1 MRITPITTIL
11 NATATNTSTPPFF
24 KVKDTLKFS
33 ISQWVTLWARKVI
46 EILSSV
52 TKFLSLFSI
61 GVDIRNSLSKS
72 IHFQFFYFSFFMNQ
86 DHTKFYF
93 TDHSPQKKK
102 KKMTGFGWNYLSELF
117 CYAFFISWNAALIFI
132 HSLLL
137 VSLVCFSLFRL
148 LRGTSCFY
156 FSCICS
162 I

>member
-102 KKMTGFGWNYLSELF
+102 NDRFWMKLSF
-117 CYAFFISWNAALIFI
+117 WTF
-132 HSLLL
+132 LL
-137 VSLVCFSLFRL
+137 CI
-148 LRGTSCFY
+148 FY
-156 FSCICS
+156 FMKCS
-162 I
+162 FDLHSFAPPSFSGLFFPFQTP

>member
-1 MRITPITTIL
+1 MHSTPITTIL
-11 NATATNTSTPPFF
+11 NVTATNTSTPPFF

-33 ISQWVTLWARKVI
+33 ITHWVMSWARKVI

-61 GVDIRNSLSKS
+61 RKDIRNSLSKC

-93 TDHSPQKKK
+93 TDLSKKEK
-102 KKMTGFGWNYLSELF
+102 KTGFGLNYLSELF

-132 HSLLL
+132 HSLFL
-137 VSLVCFSLFRL
+137 VSLGFFFPLFKF
-148 LRGTSCFY
+148 LRVTSCFY
-156 FSCICS
+156 FSFICS

>member
-1 MRITPITTIL
+1 MHSTPITTIL
-11 NATATNTSTPPFF
+11 NVTATNTSTPPFF

-33 ISQWVTLWARKVI
+33 ITHWVMSWARKVI

-61 GVDIRNSLSKS
+61 RKDIRNSLSKC

-93 TDHSPQKKK
+93 TDLSKKK
-102 KKMTGFGWNYLSELF
+102 KKKKDRFWIKLSFWTFLL
-117 CYAFFISWNAALIFI
+117 CIFYFMNCSFDF
-132 HSLLL
+132 HS
-137 VSLVCFSLFRL
+137 FSLPSFFVPPPLFKFIRV
-148 LRGTSCFY
+148 TSCFY
-156 FSCICS
+156 ISFICS